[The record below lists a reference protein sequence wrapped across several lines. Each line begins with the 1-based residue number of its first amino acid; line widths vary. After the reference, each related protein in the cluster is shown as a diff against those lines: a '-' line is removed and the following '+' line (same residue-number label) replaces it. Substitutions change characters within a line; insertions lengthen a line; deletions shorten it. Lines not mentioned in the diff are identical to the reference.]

1 MGFASAYLANKTIS
15 DRLFAGIPE
24 KNTAIIIIIPAFDE
38 PGIINTL
45 DSLNSCTEPPCALE
59 LIVLIN
65 APPGAGNSQIE
76 QNNITY
82 RELQAW
88 KKKNKNSF
96 IKLLCHNTG
105 IRSRHD
111 WGVGMARKI
120 AMDEAARRF
129 NSIDNP
135 GGAIV
140 SLDADC
146 SVSDNY
152 LLELYNELYREAG
165 RRACSVYF
173 EHPLEGE
180 MPAEVY
186 NAVSQYELHL
196 RYYYQ
201 GLRFSSY
208 PWVFHTLGSALAVKA
223 DAYVKAGGMNKRQG
237 AEDFYFI
244 QKLVPSGGFFYL
256 KGPTVIPSAR
266 RSLRVP
272 FGTGP
277 VINNMCSSDTKD
289 YLTYNPG
296 GFESL
301 KQLFDNVLQFWEMD
315 PGQADKFPGTLK
327 AGLKEFLH
335 LNHWSAKIREIKDN
349 TSSPDSFRKRFFT
362 WFNMFRVVKYLNFAH
377 NADCPYLGRMPVI
390 QAAARM
396 LEKKGYAA
404 GAYDSRELLG
414 IYRELE
420 K

>member
-1 MGFASAYLANKTIS
+1 MGFASAYLANKTIR
-15 DRLFAGIPE
+15 DQLFAGIPE
-24 KNTAIIIIIPAFDE
+24 KNTGIIIIIPAFDE
-38 PGIINTL
+38 PGIINAL
-45 DSLNSCTEPPCALE
+45 ESLHSCEEPPCSIE

-65 APPGAGNSQIE
+65 APPGADGSQIE

-88 KKKNKNSF
+88 KEKNSRSY

-105 IRSRHD
+105 MQPRRD

-129 NSIDNP
+129 NNIDKP
-135 GGAIV
+135 GGVIV

-152 LLELYNELYREAG
+152 LLELYNELYSNPG
-165 RRACSVYF
+165 RKACSVYF
-173 EHPLEGE
+173 EHPLEGDLPPE
-180 MPAEVY
+180 IY
-186 NAVSQYELHL
+186 NAVIQYELHL

-201 GLRFSSY
+201 GLKYSSY

-223 DAYVKAGGMNKRQG
+223 GDYVKAGGMNKRQG

-256 KGPTVIPSAR
+256 NRATVIPSAR

-277 VINNMCSSDTKD
+277 VINNMCSSRTKD
-289 YLTYNPG
+289 YLTYNPES
-296 GFESL
+296 FESL
-301 KQLFDNVLQFWEMD
+301 KELFDNVLQFWEMD
-315 PGQADKFPGTLK
+315 AGQSDKFPGMLK
-327 AGLKEFLH
+327 PGLEEFLRI
-335 LNHWSAKIREIKDN
+335 NHWSAKITEIKNN
-349 TSSPDSFRKRFFT
+349 TSSPSSFRKRFYT
-362 WFNMFRVVKYLNFAH
+362 WFNMFRIVKYLNFVHSAGS
-377 NADCPYLGRMPVI
+377 PYLVRMPVRH
-390 QAAARM
+390 AAARM
-396 LEKKGYAA
+396 LEQERHPA
-404 GAYDSRELLG
+404 GAYDAKDLLG